1 VTRRVLVRLPA
12 PPAVPTPPAG
22 FDTFTPRE
30 VEVLRCLGRGLSN
43 AEIAAALVITEAT
56 AKTHVSR
63 VLGKLGLPS
72 RTRAAITAQDGGL
85 LARGS
90 DEGRGAHGGP
100 G

>member
-1 VTRRVLVRLPA
+1 M
-12 PPAVPTPPAG
+12 
-22 FDTFTPRE
+22 
-30 VEVLRCLGRGLSN
+30 
-43 AEIAAALVITEAT
+43 ITEAT